1 MKNKKEKKIKSKEQ
15 KRYDKGQI
23 FVVVKIEED
32 YIWLADGKNRLL
44 TNPKKKKI
52 RHIQKINTNI
62 YDLSRDVDIHN
73 FKDIDVRNSIEMYLK
88 KISGG
93 L

>member
-1 MKNKKEKKIKSKEQ
+1 MTEYEVGQLVRSLAGH
-15 KRYDKGQI
+15 DKGQI
-23 FVVVKIEED
+23 FVVVEIEED
-32 YIWLADGKNRLL
+32 YIWLADGKSRLL